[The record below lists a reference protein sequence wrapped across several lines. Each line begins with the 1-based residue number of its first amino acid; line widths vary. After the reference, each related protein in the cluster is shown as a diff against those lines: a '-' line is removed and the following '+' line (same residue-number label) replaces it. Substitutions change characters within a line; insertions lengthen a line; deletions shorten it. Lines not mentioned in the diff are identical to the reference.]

1 MSEIGKTKTVPEQ
14 LVECYDEYRKTV
26 PMDWGQR
33 WGPRSLKNQKAYKD
47 YKKGLQGGTSDLTK
61 LVTMIDTLYR
71 KCKETPP
78 KYVQLK
84 NGVVTAT
91 DSAAMRENP
100 SSISSSSS
108 GTIDGPG
115 LLESGVRSKRGKRE
129 VLELK
134 NLKNRDISFLTRIL
148 GRMTPIC
155 FSPFFFLT

>member
-26 PMDWGQR
+26 PMEWGQR

-108 GTIDGPG
+108 GATDGAAAVAG
-115 LLESGVRSKRGKRE
+115 ATTNHRSCRSRRR
-129 VLELK
+129 LI
-134 NLKNRDISFLTRIL
+134 RS
-148 GRMTPIC
+148 
-155 FSPFFFLT
+155 